1 VAFPQNFQLRIIGV
15 GQEWRSD
22 DAAGLLVA
30 RLLKPTRACRG
41 GPVAPAPGG
50 RAPGSAPATD
60 AASFE
65 PDRSQVAVLETSGS
79 ISDLLAAWDGADAVI
94 LADAV
99 RGGGPPGKIYRFPV
113 HEAALPAELFPAAS
127 THAWGIA
134 RAVALGQALRQLPPF
149 LVVYGIEAQ
158 DFGIGQR
165 LSAAVAKAIPAAAR
179 LIWQEVQEV
188 LGQGSNDHGAGFEKH
203 GLDKI
208 IPPPSRGEGI

>member
-1 VAFPQNFQLRIIGV
+1 MAFPQNFQLRIIGV

-30 RLLKPTRACRG
+30 RLLKPIRACRG

-50 RAPGSAPATD
+50 RATATD
-60 AASFE
+60 AAFFE

-79 ISDLLAAWDGADAVI
+79 ISDLLAAWDGAGAAI

-134 RAVALGQALRQLPPF
+134 QAVALGQALRQLPPF

-179 LIWQEVQEV
+179 LIWREVQEV

-208 IPPPSRGEGI
+208 FPPPCRGEGI